1 MFLFGYL
8 IIFSWIFH
16 IFFLLSHSSTAA
28 TNVAEHIPPEN
39 ELLDT
44 QSRSKQLLPAH
55 SHSSDVAGTEDTESF
70 LVLRG
75 VRKAL
80 HSPLSQ
86 ALSLG

>member
-1 MFLFGYL
+1 MLLYGYL

-16 IFFLLSHSSTAA
+16 IFFPLAHASTAA
-28 TNVAEHIPPEN
+28 RSVAEHITPRDK
-39 ELLDT
+39 LLDT

-55 SHSSDVAGTEDTESF
+55 SHRSDVAGMEDTEDF

-80 HSPLSQ
+80 RSPLSQ